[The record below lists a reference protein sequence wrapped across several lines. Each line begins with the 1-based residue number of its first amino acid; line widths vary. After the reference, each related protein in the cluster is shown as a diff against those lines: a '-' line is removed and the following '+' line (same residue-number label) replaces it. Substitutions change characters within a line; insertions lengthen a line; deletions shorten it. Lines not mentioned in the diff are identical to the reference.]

1 MDFLF
6 LLTLLIDLAASI
18 LHVLFLATGINR
30 ISQAAF
36 WATTT
41 GFALHTMLIALRW
54 IGQEQFPMARWL
66 DSISFLAWAII
77 LIYLGITYLTRMRA
91 LGVFVVP
98 VAFASILIA
107 YALPQDAPGLPAYL
121 QNYWL
126 LAHTTLIFLSYAAFI
141 AAFGFG
147 VMYLIEEKKIRQK
160 AQTLIY
166 DRFPS
171 LGSSDEIGHRCM
183 VVGVILLTM
192 GIIIGAIWTKYAQEL
207 TWRWLDS
214 KILFTLATWSI
225 YVMQIGIRQA
235 LGWRGRK
242 AAYSSIVGF
251 AAILCTYAGVNL
263 FLPSIHAF

>member
-6 LLTLLIDLAASI
+6 LLTLLIYLAASI
-18 LHVLFLATGINR
+18 LHVLFLTTGINR
-30 ISQAAF
+30 ISQGAF

-147 VMYLIEEKKIRQK
+147 IMYLIEEKKIRQK

-214 KILFTLATWSI
+214 KIIFTLATWLI
-225 YVMQIGIRQA
+225 YVIQIGIRQA
-235 LGWRGRK
+235 LGWRG
-242 AAYSSIVGF
+242 SG
-251 AAILCTYAGVNL
+251 
-263 FLPSIHAF
+263 

>member
-6 LLTLLIDLAASI
+6 LLTLLIYLAASI
-18 LHVLFLATGINR
+18 LHALSLNTGINR

-36 WATTT
+36 WSTTT
-41 GFALHTMLIALRW
+41 GFALHTMSIVLRW
-54 IGQEQFPMARWL
+54 VSQGQFPMARWL

-77 LIYLGITYLTRMRA
+77 LIYLVIAYLTRMRA

-98 VAFASILIA
+98 AAFAAILIA
-107 YALPQDAPGLPAYL
+107 SALPQDAPGLPTYL
-121 QNYWL
+121 RNYWL

-147 VMYLIEEKKIRQK
+147 VMYLIEEKKIRRK
-160 AQTLIY
+160 AQTLIN

-183 VVGVILLTM
+183 IVGVILLTM

-207 TWRWLDS
+207 AWKWLDP
-214 KILFTLATWSI
+214 KIIFTLATWLI
-225 YVMQIGIRQA
+225 YATQIGIRQV

-263 FLPSIHAF
+263 FLHSIHAF

>member
-6 LLTLLIDLAASI
+6 LLTLLIYLAASI
-18 LHVLFLATGINR
+18 LHALFLTTGVGK
-30 ISQAAF
+30 ISASAV
-36 WATTT
+36 WSTVA
-41 GFALHTMLIALRW
+41 GFALHTILIVLRW
-54 IGQEQFPMARWL
+54 IGEGQFPMARWH

-77 LIYLGITYLTRMRA
+77 LIYLCIAYLTRMRA

-98 VAFASILIA
+98 AAFAAVLIA
-107 YALPQDAPGLPAYL
+107 YALPQDVPGLPASL
-121 QNYWL
+121 RNYWL

-160 AQTLIY
+160 AQTLIH

-171 LGSSDEIGHRCM
+171 LGSSDEVGHRCM
-183 VVGVILLTM
+183 VLGVILLTM
-192 GIIIGAIWTKYAQEL
+192 GIVIGAIWTKYAQEL
-207 TWRWLDS
+207 TWRWLDP
-214 KILFTLATWSI
+214 KVIFTLATWLI
-225 YVMQIGIRQA
+225 YVVQIGIRQA

-242 AAYSSIVGF
+242 AAYTAIIGF

-263 FLPSIHAF
+263 FLTSIHAF